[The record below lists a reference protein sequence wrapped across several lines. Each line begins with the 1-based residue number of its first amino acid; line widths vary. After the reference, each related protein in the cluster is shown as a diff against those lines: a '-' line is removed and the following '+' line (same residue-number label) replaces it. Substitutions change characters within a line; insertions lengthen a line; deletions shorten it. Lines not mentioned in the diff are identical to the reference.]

1 MKEKILI
8 LFLVVGSICFAQ
20 KEAIELPKGY
30 GFTVKYSKKS
40 ITPLFSIYINK
51 KGDVTLEN
59 IKIPNI
65 EQLGDSLLKY
75 REQLRPEF
83 MPWLITLIHADK
95 NTSYKHVENVK
106 SQMSSALLL
115 STIYRT
121 GHIEDINSGFSVR
134 LNKKSL
140 IQEKKLPIVENTGDI
155 LFEDISITQDSI
167 YQMIDDLYELK
178 FTSAKKI
185 LKSYNYKKVTFYN
198 DEKLKIN
205 GKKFGLDDKEGIY
218 KELKDTYFVFTFPN
232 PKMTYET
239 YIKNMSLLT
248 KIYKDN
254 KMSPAFVEI
263 SSDLQK
269 IMKKKKVKL

>member
-1 MKEKILI
+1 MKKKILI
-8 LFLVVGSICFAQ
+8 LFLFVGSICIAQ

-121 GHIEDINSGFSVR
+121 GHIEDINSGLGVR
-134 LNKKSL
+134 LNRKSL
-140 IQEKKLPIVENTGDI
+140 IPEKKLPAEENTDDMF
-155 LFEDISITQDSI
+155 FEDIGIIEDPI
-167 YQMIDDLYELK
+167 FRMVDDLYDLK
-178 FTSAKKI
+178 FSNAKKI
-185 LKSYNYKKVTFYN
+185 LKSYKYKKVTFYN
-198 DEKLKIN
+198 DKKLIIN
-205 GKKFGLDDKEGIY
+205 GQKIRLTNKQRIFQ
-218 KELKDTYFVFTFPN
+218 ELKDTNFIFTFPSA
-232 PKMTYET
+232 KMTYET
-239 YIKNMSLLT
+239 YIKNVSILV
-248 KIYKDN
+248 KIYEEN
-254 KMSPAFVEI
+254 KMTKAFIEI

>member
-1 MKEKILI
+1 MKKKILI
-8 LFLVVGSICFAQ
+8 LFLFVGSICIAQ

-30 GFTVKYSKKS
+30 GFTVKYSKKT

-51 KGDVTLEN
+51 KGDVRFEN
-59 IKIPNI
+59 IKLSVD
-65 EQLGDSLLKY
+65 QLGDSLLKY
-75 REQLRPEF
+75 REQLRPEL
-83 MPWLITLIHADK
+83 MPWLLTLIHADK
-95 NTSYKHVENVK
+95 NTPYKHVENVK

-121 GHIEDINSGFSVR
+121 GHIDDINCGFSVR

-140 IQEKKLPIVENTGDI
+140 IPEKKLPIVENTGDI
-155 LFEDISITQDSI
+155 LFEDISITQDPI

-185 LKSYNYKKVTFYN
+185 LKSYNYKKVAFYN

-205 GKKFGLDDKEGIY
+205 GKKFRLDDKEGVY

-269 IMKKKKVKL
+269 IMKTQKIKL